1 MQRYLAITIITS
13 LGVLGI
19 WRGWAGKSRAAAAD
33 HPAENATMSAAEL
46 RYFNSQAAHWRQCL
60 LKRTDR

>member
-1 MQRYLAITIITS
+1 MRRYFAITIITS

-33 HPAENATMSAAEL
+33 QQASNANMSAAEL
-46 RYFNSQAAHWRQCL
+46 RYFNSQASHWRQCL
-60 LKRTDR
+60 LKR